1 MAAKIYTVS
10 SEQMYAGNDKKIVLN
25 INGED
30 KLFTIN
36 SKMSNH
42 DKITQALN
50 SGEVRKA
57 LKLAL
62 GEKAAKEIDALD
74 LTVEGYMNIIKTIEA
89 AIGGIN
95 PEKLDEFF
103 RNSEI

>member
-1 MAAKIYTVS
+1 MAAKIYTITQ
-10 SEQMYAGNDKKIVLN
+10 EQMNAGNDKKIVLN

-36 SKMSNH
+36 SRMSNH
-42 DKITQALN
+42 DKITASLN
-50 SGEVRKA
+50 SGDVRKA

-74 LTVEGYMNIIKTIEA
+74 LSVEGYMNIIKTIEA
-89 AIGGIN
+89 AIGGID

-103 RNSEI
+103 RSNQI